1 MPGLEMLDV
10 LIGLTTTYLLFG
22 MACTAITEAISAWF
36 EVRSGNLEAALK
48 EFFSGELRA
57 AASFPDAFYRHP
69 IIQALSKGDKGRPS
83 YIPPEIVGQVVE
95 SLITANGTERS
106 ILQAV
111 DSLPGT
117 RENNR
122 IKGLLATLAEE
133 TGDNG
138 DAFRKAVETHFDA
151 AMDRASGWFKRYTQN
166 VALAV
171 SLVLVVAAN
180 VDAIALASS
189 LAANPAARL
198 KMVEIAD
205 QRLQAAKTVEKD
217 VTEGGGTGAVTLEQ
231 ARQLSSVAATTLD
244 NTIADMQAAGLRFGW
259 QGCPKSPGEM
269 ASKIVGLIIS
279 IFAVSLGAPFWF
291 DLLQRFMQVRSAG
304 VSPREKGDEKIGG
317 RL

>member
-22 MACTAITEAISAWF
+22 MACTAITEAVSAWCG
-36 EVRSGNLEAALK
+36 VRSSNLETALK
-48 EFFSGELRA
+48 EFLSGELRPSV
-57 AASFPDAFYRHP
+57 SFPDAFYRHP

-117 RENNR
+117 GEDNR
-122 IKGLLATLAEE
+122 IKGLLATLAKE
-133 TGDNG
+133 TGDDK

-171 SLVLVVAAN
+171 SVVLVVAAN
-180 VDAIALASS
+180 VDTIALASS

-198 KMVEIAD
+198 KMAEIAD
-205 QRLQAAKTVEKD
+205 QRLQAAKTVEND
-217 VTEGGGTGAVTLEQ
+217 VKEGRRTGAVTLEQ
-231 ARQLSSVAATTLD
+231 ARQLTSAAATTLD
-244 NTIADMQAAGLRFGW
+244 NTISGVQSAGLRFGW
-259 QGCPKSPGEM
+259 QDSPKSPGEM

-304 VSPREKGDEKIGG
+304 ISPREKGDEKIGKK
-317 RL
+317 L